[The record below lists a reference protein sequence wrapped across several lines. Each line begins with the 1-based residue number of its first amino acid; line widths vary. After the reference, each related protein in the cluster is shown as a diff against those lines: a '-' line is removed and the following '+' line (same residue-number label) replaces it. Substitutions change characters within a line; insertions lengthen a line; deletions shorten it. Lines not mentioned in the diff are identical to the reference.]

1 MIFKNFEL
9 NKINLKKNKFILLYG
24 KNEGFKNQT
33 VENLINKK
41 NSIYNYDEKTILDNS
56 NNFFENLLS
65 KSLFESEKIII
76 IKRVTDKILEIIL
89 NLNEKNINDLIV
101 ILNSDK
107 DGEHASKIITNNPE
121 HYRLIKT
128 NDADELKEAI
138 KSFDGVDRQ
147 QIQNEIWE
155 KHSLEKWKTHIEKC
169 IDKTKEKFY
178 NKR

>member
-101 ILNSDK
+101 ILNSD
-107 DGEHASKIITNNPE
+107 N
-121 HYRLIKT
+121 
-128 NDADELKEAI
+128 
-138 KSFDGVDRQ
+138 
-147 QIQNEIWE
+147 
-155 KHSLEKWKTHIEKC
+155 LEK
-169 IDKTKEKFY
+169 
-178 NKR
+178 NQN